1 MAIRTYTSGDLPTSN
16 RYIVFNIQIVLESQS
31 IEGNYSN
38 VTVREI
44 YRRTNTGYQT
54 YGTGT
59 CYAQIDGTE
68 YTQAVSPSQRIVGS
82 DMGSP
87 ITLFERNVNI
97 YHSADGTRGL
107 TVYGKISIPGA
118 GLSGDYQGYSIT
130 LPTIPRASTT
140 NAPDL
145 VIGDNLTISISRASS
160 AFTHTLVFSA
170 YGVSKTLT
178 GIGSSGT
185 FSFTAS
191 EIASLYAGI
200 PNSNT
205 GSYGLVCVTYSGNTE
220 VGRKTV
226 YGTMRVVPSRAAPIF
241 SAFDF
246 SASRTDLTGDSSKII
261 SGVSSVTVTIP
272 VADKA
277 TSTTSASIVKYI
289 ASVGN
294 ATAEAP
300 WSEDSYVYI
309 EVPNAASGTV
319 SVAAV
324 DSRGNQ
330 TIVTKLGTLIPYTP
344 PRVSSITTQRANS
357 VDSAVSLQA
366 QGVWDNKSFGL
377 VTNTLSAQY
386 RYKLTT
392 AQAYSDPIAITLTI
406 NENSWQFNDTIS
418 GDLGVDGFT
427 ITSSFDVLLEIT
439 DAVPIAGSGQS
450 LVDRGIPTMHMTQD
464 GISVG
469 QMMPSGLPDGV
480 INAAS
485 GFAVD
490 GVMQTPQS
498 IKLYRA
504 NSLSLSNGGKVTFD
518 TVTNHSDCFTHANGV
533 VTIGPNCSRVRI
545 SATIGGR
552 CVDAGRLWAHLIHN
566 AAEIMSAIAYGVY
579 ASAQFTDIID
589 VSSGDTMYISVSE
602 AAEIG
607 FGGVPALLTVERI
620 C

>member
-16 RYIVFNIQIVLESQS
+16 RYIFFNIQIVLESQS

-38 VTVREI
+38 ITVREI
-44 YRRTNTGYQT
+44 YRRVNTGYQT

-130 LPTIPRASTT
+130 LPTIPRASTP

-145 VIGDNLTISISRASS
+145 VIGDDLTISISRASS
-160 AFTHTLVFSA
+160 AFTHDLYLYAGSLDPVIS
-170 YGVSKTLT
+170 GVGT
-178 GIGSSGT
+178 SGT
-185 FSFTAS
+185 FTFSDADVAALY
-191 EIASLYAGI
+191 ASLA
-200 PNSNT
+200 NSNT

-272 VADKA
+272 VANKA

-300 WSEDSYVYI
+300 WSENAYVYI

-357 VDSAVSLQA
+357 VDSAVLLQA

-392 AQAYSDPIAITLTI
+392 AQEYSDPIAITLTI

-439 DAVPIAGSGQS
+439 DAVPVSGSGQS

-469 QMMPSGLPDGV
+469 QMMPDGLPEGV
-480 INAAS
+480 VNAAS
-485 GFAVD
+485 GYYVNGTSIVD
-490 GVMQTPQS
+490 SG
-498 IKLYRA
+498 
-504 NSLSLSNGGKVTFD
+504 NNSNGSWIRFLDGTMICCNQITQSFTSSYQNGDKNYYCYAPTMTFPVSFISKPYVSTIIQD
-518 TVTNHSDCFTHANGV
+518 NDFETYVPYDVNATRIRSGYLYTQFERTKTL
-533 VTIGPNCSRVRI
+533 TIGYI
-545 SATIGGR
+545 AIGR
-552 CVDAGRLWAHLIHN
+552 WK
-566 AAEIMSAIAYGVY
+566 
-579 ASAQFTDIID
+579 
-589 VSSGDTMYISVSE
+589 
-602 AAEIG
+602 
-607 FGGVPALLTVERI
+607 
-620 C
+620 

>member
-1 MAIRTYTSGDLPTSN
+1 MPRIDGSCTGSAASKYDVWIDYS
-16 RYIVFNIQIVLESQS
+16 V
-31 IEGNYSN
+31 GNYSIEDN
-38 VTVREI
+38 TTPVTATLKL
-44 YRRTNTGYQT
+44 RRNDGYSNSAWNRQSLS
-54 YGTGT
+54 
-59 CYAQIDGTE
+59 YAQIACDSLSPGTNSLYIDTRNNVVVTLASETFTVPHNSDGSKT
-68 YTQAVSPSQRIVGS
+68 
-82 DMGSP
+82 
-87 ITLFERNVNI
+87 I
-97 YHSADGTRGL
+97 Y
-107 TVYGKISIPGA
+107 
-118 GLSGDYQGYSIT
+118 LSGNFTMPGVPQLTGGSVSGSVT
-130 LPTIPRASTT
+130 LPTIPRASTP

-145 VIGDNLTISISRASS
+145 VIGDDLTISISRASS
-160 AFTHTLVFSA
+160 AFTHDLYLYAGSLDPVIS
-170 YGVSKTLT
+170 GVGT
-178 GIGSSGT
+178 SGT
-185 FSFTAS
+185 FTFSDADVAALY
-191 EIASLYAGI
+191 ASLA
-200 PNSNT
+200 NSNT

-220 VGRKTV
+220 VGRKPV
-226 YGTMRVVPSRAAPIF
+226 YGTMRVVPSRAAPVF

-300 WSEDSYVYI
+300 WSEDAYVYI

-392 AQAYSDPIAITLTI
+392 AQEYSDPIAIALTI
-406 NENSWQFNDTIS
+406 NEDSWQFNDTIS

-439 DAVPIAGSGQS
+439 DAVPVSGSGQS
-450 LVDRGIPTMHMTQD
+450 IVDRGIPTMHMTQD

-469 QMMPSGLPDGV
+469 QMMPEGLPEGV
-480 INAAS
+480 VNAAS
-485 GFAVD
+485 GF
-490 GVMQTPQS
+490 S
-498 IKLYRA
+498 INGLVQDYMIESGNSGIWEYR
-504 NSLSLSNGGKVTFD
+504 K
-518 TVTNHSDCFTHANGV
+518 
-533 VTIGPNCSRVRI
+533 
-545 SATIGGR
+545 
-552 CVDAGRLWAHLIHN
+552 WA
-566 AAEIMSAIAYGVY
+566 SGVY
-579 ASAQFTDIID
+579 ECWGNLQ
-589 VSSGDTMYISVSE
+589 VSSVNINNAWGGTYYGYTEGADFPIVFSELPTMTATVNGQTTTTVFLGTGSSSSWSKFSTSQTGAFVLLRGTSGTFSGIISIQ
-602 AAEIG
+602 AKG
-607 FGGVPALLTVERI
+607 KWM
-620 C
+620 

>member
-130 LPTIPRASTT
+130 LPTIPRAST
-140 NAPDL
+140 PDTPQ
-145 VIGDNLTISISRASS
+145 LTIGNSLSISVSRASS
-160 AFTHTLVFSA
+160 SFTHTLVFSA

-205 GSYGLVCVTYSGNTE
+205 GAYSLSCTTYSGSTNI
-220 VGRKTV
+220 GSKTV
-226 YGTMRVVPSRAAPIF
+226 SGTIRVDPARAAPIF
-241 SAFDF
+241 SAFNF

-277 TSTTSASIVKYI
+277 ISTTSASIVKYI

-300 WSEDSYVYI
+300 WSENAYVYI

-392 AQAYSDPIAITLTI
+392 AQEYSDPIAITLTI

-427 ITSSFDVLLEIT
+427 ITSSFDVLLEVT
-439 DAVPIAGSGQS
+439 DAVPVSGSGQS

-469 QMMPSGLPDGV
+469 QMMPDGLPEGV
-480 INAAS
+480 VNAAS
-485 GFAVD
+485 GYYVNGQPLMSDTGWVSLPLASGLTEYEPCRYRRIGSVVMLTGAVRGITGNDFIVSTLPEVIRPSHNHIYIQNCNCNMTARYRILAD
-490 GVMQTPQS
+490 GRFYMNYTDGGT
-498 IKLYRA
+498 ITA
-504 NSLSLSNGGKVTFD
+504 SNFFV
-518 TVTNHSDCFTHANGV
+518 
-533 VTIGPNCSRVRI
+533 
-545 SATIGGR
+545 
-552 CVDAGRLWAHLIHN
+552 L
-566 AAEIMSAIAYGVY
+566 
-579 ASAQFTDIID
+579 
-589 VSSGDTMYISVSE
+589 DTMYLVD
-602 AAEIG
+602 
-607 FGGVPALLTVERI
+607 
-620 C
+620 

>member
-1 MAIRTYTSGDLPTSN
+1 MAIRSYTSGDLPTSN

-87 ITLFERNVNI
+87 ITLFERNDNI
-97 YHSADGTRGL
+97 YHSADGSRGL

-130 LPTIPRASTT
+130 LPTIPRASTP

-145 VIGDNLTISISRASS
+145 VIGDDLTISISRASS
-160 AFTHTLVFSA
+160 AFTHALYLYAGSLDPVIS
-170 YGVSKTLT
+170 GVGT
-178 GIGSSGT
+178 SGT
-185 FSFTAS
+185 FTFSDADVAALY
-191 EIASLYAGI
+191 ASL

-226 YGTMRVVPSRAAPIF
+226 YGTMRVVPSRAAPVF

-300 WSEDSYVYI
+300 WSEDAYVYI

-386 RYKLTT
+386 RYKPTT
-392 AQAYSDPIAITLTI
+392 AQEYSDPIAITLTI
-406 NENSWQFNDTIS
+406 NEDSWQFNDTIS

-439 DAVPIAGSGQS
+439 DAVPVSGSGQS

-469 QMMPSGLPDGV
+469 QMMPEGLPEGV
-480 INAAS
+480 VNAAS
-485 GFAVD
+485 GYYVNGAPIVD
-490 GVMQTPQS
+490 SGS
-498 IKLYRA
+498 
-504 NSLSLSNGGKVTFD
+504 SSNGNWIRFLDGTMI
-518 TVTNHSDCFTHANGV
+518 CFNE
-533 VTIGPNCSRVRI
+533 I
-545 SATIGGR
+545 SATVAATTPIGNIYYGYAPAISFPQPFISNPVVTMGLEDNDFISIAFYGLNESGTGQYRLYVYSARSLSKTVSYYYIAIGR
-552 CVDAGRLWAHLIHN
+552 WK
-566 AAEIMSAIAYGVY
+566 
-579 ASAQFTDIID
+579 
-589 VSSGDTMYISVSE
+589 
-602 AAEIG
+602 
-607 FGGVPALLTVERI
+607 
-620 C
+620 

>member
-16 RYIVFNIQIVLESQS
+16 RYIFFNIQIVLESQS

-38 VTVREI
+38 ITVREI
-44 YRRTNTGYQT
+44 YRRVNTGYQT

-107 TVYGKISIPGA
+107 TVYGKISIPRA
-118 GLSGDYQGYSIT
+118 GLSGGYQGYSIT
-130 LPTIPRASTT
+130 LPTIPRASTP

-145 VIGDNLTISISRASS
+145 VIGDDLTISISRASS
-160 AFTHTLVFSA
+160 AFTHDLYLYAGSLDPVIS
-170 YGVSKTLT
+170 GVGT
-178 GIGSSGT
+178 SGT
-185 FSFTAS
+185 FTFSDADVAALY
-191 EIASLYAGI
+191 ASLA
-200 PNSNT
+200 NSNT

-226 YGTMRVVPSRAAPIF
+226 YGTMRVVPSRAAPVF
-241 SAFDF
+241 YAFDF

-272 VADKA
+272 VANKA

-300 WSEDSYVYI
+300 WSEDSYVSI

-392 AQAYSDPIAITLTI
+392 AQEYSDPIAITLTI
-406 NENSWQFNDTIS
+406 NEGSWQFNDTIS

-439 DAVPIAGSGQS
+439 DAVPVSGSGQS
-450 LVDRGIPTMHMTQD
+450 IVDRGIPTMHMTQD

-469 QMMPSGLPDGV
+469 QMMPEGLPEGV

-485 GFAVD
+485 GYYVNGAPMIEK
-490 GVMQTPQS
+490 GS
-498 IKLYRA
+498 
-504 NSLSLSNGGKVTFD
+504 NSNGTWVKYPDGTMICYAEY
-518 TVTNHSDCFTHANGV
+518 T
-533 VTIGPNCSRVRI
+533 
-545 SATIGGR
+545 ATISSSYGGTYY
-552 CVDAGRLWAHLIHN
+552 AGGWHFPLAFI
-566 AAEIMSAIAYGVY
+566 EIPVVLFSAKTYPYGLVALDDFS
-579 ASAQFTDIID
+579 ASVTGNFEIE
-589 VSSGDTMYISVSE
+589 SVSTTPTLNSSTITFSMC
-602 AAEIG
+602 AIG
-607 FGGVPALLTVERI
+607 RWK
-620 C
+620 

>member
-130 LPTIPRASTT
+130 LPTIPRAST
-140 NAPDL
+140 PDTPQ
-145 VIGDNLTISISRASS
+145 LTIGNSLSISVSRASS
-160 AFTHTLVFSA
+160 SFTHTLVFSA

-205 GSYGLVCVTYSGNTE
+205 GAYSLSCTTYSGSTNI
-220 VGRKTV
+220 GSKTV
-226 YGTMRVVPSRAAPIF
+226 SGTIRVDPARAAPIF
-241 SAFDF
+241 SAFNF

-277 TSTTSASIVKYI
+277 ISTTSASIVKYI

-300 WSEDSYVYI
+300 WSEDAYVYI

-392 AQAYSDPIAITLTI
+392 AQEYSDPIAITLTI

-439 DAVPIAGSGQS
+439 DAVPISGSGQS

-469 QMMPSGLPDGV
+469 QMMPDGLPEGV
-480 INAAS
+480 VNAAT
-485 GFAVD
+485 GFAVNGSTLDYIVDSGVTD
-490 GVMQTPQS
+490 GWTYRKWASGIIECWKREAIGAVQIANLAEYQYYSDTMY
-498 IKLYRA
+498 LYYPVE
-504 NSLSLSNGGKVTFD
+504 LFK
-518 TVTNHSDCFTHANGV
+518 TVTHAN
-533 VTIGPNCSRVRI
+533 
-545 SATIGGR
+545 
-552 CVDAGRLWAHLIHN
+552 
-566 AAEIMSAIAYGVY
+566 
-579 ASAQFTDIID
+579 
-589 VSSGDTMYISVSE
+589 ISVFNN
-602 AAEIG
+602 G
-607 FGGVPALLTVERI
+607 RVFTVSNLWLYSVSVGYRLMSSYRNETYEGAYVTGYI
-620 C
+620 VGEWK

>member
-16 RYIVFNIQIVLESQS
+16 RYIFFNIQIVLESQS

-38 VTVREI
+38 ITVREI
-44 YRRTNTGYQT
+44 YRRVNTGYQT

-68 YTQAVSPSQRIVGS
+68 YTQAVSPSQKIVGS
-82 DMGSP
+82 DKGSP

-118 GLSGDYQGYSIT
+118 RLSGDYQGYSIT
-130 LPTIPRASTT
+130 LPTIPRASTP

-145 VIGDNLTISISRASS
+145 VIGDDLTISISRASS
-160 AFTHTLVFSA
+160 AFTHDLYLYAGSLDPVIS
-170 YGVSKTLT
+170 GV
-178 GIGSSGT
+178 GASGT
-185 FSFTAS
+185 FTFSDADVAALY
-191 EIASLYAGI
+191 ASLA
-200 PNSNT
+200 NSNT

-272 VADKA
+272 VANKA

-300 WSEDSYVYI
+300 WSENAYVYI

-330 TIVTKLGTLIPYTP
+330 TIVTKLGTLIPYTT

-392 AQAYSDPIAITLTI
+392 AQEYSDPIAITLTI
-406 NENSWQFNDTIS
+406 NEDSWQFNDMIS

-439 DAVPIAGSGQS
+439 DAVPISGSGQS

-469 QMMPSGLPDGV
+469 QMMPEGLPEGV
-480 INAAS
+480 VNAAT
-485 GFAVD
+485 GFAV
-490 GVMQTPQS
+490 
-498 IKLYRA
+498 
-504 NSLSLSNGGKVTFD
+504 
-518 TVTNHSDCFTHANGV
+518 NGV
-533 VTIGPNCSRVRI
+533 TLPLG
-545 SATIGGR
+545 IGGEVVWR
-552 CVDAGRLWAHLIHN
+552 GSLAANNTTITLTKSIYEYKFLLVIGTPNYWSTHYATSAFLPVSTDGTMGAEAWVVSTSDDKGRGHLLMASDVNITFRFTTPTTLLSVD
-566 AAEIMSAIAYGVY
+566 
-579 ASAQFTDIID
+579 
-589 VSSGDTMYISVSE
+589 
-602 AAEIG
+602 G
-607 FGGVPALLTVERI
+607 FGDYGKLRAI
-620 C
+620 YGFK

>member
-16 RYIVFNIQIVLESQS
+16 RYIFFNIQIVLESQS

-38 VTVREI
+38 ITVREI
-44 YRRTNTGYQT
+44 YRRVNTGYQT

-130 LPTIPRASTT
+130 LPTIPRASTP

-145 VIGDNLTISISRASS
+145 VIGDDLTISISRASS
-160 AFTHTLVFSA
+160 AFTHDLYLYAGGLDPVIS
-170 YGVSKTLT
+170 GVGT
-178 GIGSSGT
+178 SGT
-185 FSFTAS
+185 FTFSDADVAALY
-191 EIASLYAGI
+191 ASLA
-200 PNSNT
+200 NSNT

-226 YGTMRVVPSRAAPIF
+226 YGTMRVVPSRAAPVF

-300 WSEDSYVYI
+300 WSEDAYVYI

-392 AQAYSDPIAITLTI
+392 AQEYSDPIAITLTI
-406 NENSWQFNDTIS
+406 NEDSWQFNDTIS

-439 DAVPIAGSGQS
+439 DAVPVSGSGQS
-450 LVDRGIPTMHMTQD
+450 IIDRGIPTMHMTQD

-469 QMMPSGLPDGV
+469 QMMPEGLPEGV

-485 GFAVD
+485 GYYVNGAPMIEK
-490 GVMQTPQS
+490 GS
-498 IKLYRA
+498 
-504 NSLSLSNGGKVTFD
+504 NSNGMWVKYPDGTMICYAEY
-518 TVTNHSDCFTHANGV
+518 T
-533 VTIGPNCSRVRI
+533 
-545 SATIGGR
+545 ATISSSYGGTYY
-552 CVDAGRLWAHLIHN
+552 AGGWHFPLAFI
-566 AAEIMSAIAYGVY
+566 EIPVVLFSAKTYPYGLVALDDY
-579 ASAQFTDIID
+579 SASVTGNFTIE
-589 VSSGDTMYISVSE
+589 SVSTTPTLNSSTITFSMC
-602 AAEIG
+602 AIG
-607 FGGVPALLTVERI
+607 RWK
-620 C
+620 

>member
-130 LPTIPRASTT
+130 LPTIPRAST
-140 NAPDL
+140 PDTPQ
-145 VIGDNLTISISRASS
+145 LTIGNSLSISVSRASS
-160 AFTHTLVFSA
+160 SFTHTLVFSA

-205 GSYGLVCVTYSGNTE
+205 GSYSLSCTTYSGSTNI
-220 VGRKTV
+220 GSKTV
-226 YGTMRVVPSRAAPIF
+226 SGTIRVDPARAAPIF
-241 SAFDF
+241 SAFNF

-277 TSTTSASIVKYI
+277 ISTTSASIVKYI

-300 WSEDSYVYI
+300 WSEDAYVYI

-330 TIVTKLGTLIPYTP
+330 TIVTKIGTLIPYTP

-392 AQAYSDPIAITLTI
+392 AQEYSDPIAITLTI

-439 DAVPIAGSGQS
+439 DAVPISGSGQS

-469 QMMPSGLPDGV
+469 QMMPDGLPEGV
-480 INAAS
+480 VNAAS
-485 GFAVD
+485 GYYVNGQPLMSDTGWVSLPLASDLTEYETCRYRRIGSVVMLTGAVKGITGNDFIVSTLPEVIRPSHNHIYIQNCNCNMTARYRILAD
-490 GVMQTPQS
+490 GRFYMNYTDGGT
-498 IKLYRA
+498 ITA
-504 NSLSLSNGGKVTFD
+504 SNFFV
-518 TVTNHSDCFTHANGV
+518 
-533 VTIGPNCSRVRI
+533 
-545 SATIGGR
+545 
-552 CVDAGRLWAHLIHN
+552 L
-566 AAEIMSAIAYGVY
+566 
-579 ASAQFTDIID
+579 
-589 VSSGDTMYISVSE
+589 DTMYLVD
-602 AAEIG
+602 
-607 FGGVPALLTVERI
+607 
-620 C
+620 